1 MLVGFSSGYWH
12 ASPPTAYFA
21 ANPAAMEEWKK
32 IGMPTDV
39 DAPRGGRAEFI
50 RSTDGGTTWSRLAV
64 LLDTPW
70 DDRAPNFCQLPSGTI
85 LCSLLSPDASVGIH
99 ECEVV

>member
-12 ASPPTAYFA
+12 GSPPTAYFA

-39 DAPRGGRAEFI
+39 DAPPGGR
-50 RSTDGGTTWSRLAV
+50 
-64 LLDTPW
+64 
-70 DDRAPNFCQLPSGTI
+70 
-85 LCSLLSPDASVGIH
+85 GIH
-99 ECEVV
+99 PLDRQRYDMVPACRAVGYTLG